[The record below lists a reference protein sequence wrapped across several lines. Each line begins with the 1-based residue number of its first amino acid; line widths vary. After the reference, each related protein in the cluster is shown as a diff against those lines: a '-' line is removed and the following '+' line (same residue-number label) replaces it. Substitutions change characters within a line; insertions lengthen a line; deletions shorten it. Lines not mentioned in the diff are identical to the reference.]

1 VSETA
6 VREDIRLERLSLVDT
21 AWLHMESPTNLMM
34 VGSLTFFDTPVDR
47 ERIIT
52 TLRNRLLHLGRF
64 VERIEDSPIGPP
76 RWVPDRLF
84 DLDAHVHSVALP
96 EPGGDNELRIF
107 VSDLMS
113 TPLDMKRP
121 LWDAHLIENY
131 KGGTVLV
138 TRIHHCIADGTA
150 LMRVL
155 LGLTATTAEAS
166 LRAPHRKP
174 PSPNGS
180 GWWRLPALDPRAA
193 MAGLTQLGAQA
204 YTLLR
209 LVALFPDSPT
219 PLRGELTRTKHVAW
233 TQPISLE
240 SLRPLREATGFTV
253 NDILVAAVTGALR
266 SAIRRQGAEVPD
278 RIRALVPVDLRPP
291 TGDARLGNQFGLVF
305 LDLPVGF
312 ADRMSRLEAVH
323 QGMDSARHS
332 PQPAVAMEVLG
343 ALGLVPAAVQR
354 QAVRFFGTKG
364 TAVVTNVRGPG
375 EPLYLAGSRVRSMT
389 FFVPQSAM
397 LGLGIS
403 IMTYAGQIQMGV
415 IADSG
420 LVPDTVAIARD
431 MTRELRRLIK
441 V

>member
-1 VSETA
+1 M
-6 VREDIRLERLSLVDT
+6 DT

-34 VGSLTFFDTPVDR
+34 VGSLSFFETPVDR
-47 ERIIT
+47 DRILT
-52 TLRNRLLHLGRF
+52 TFRNRLLPQGRF
-64 VERIEDSPIGPP
+64 VERIENSPFGPP
-76 RWVPDRLF
+76 RWVPDHLF
-84 DLDAHVHSVALP
+84 DLDAHIHSVALP
-96 EPGGDNELRIF
+96 AAGGDAELRTF
-107 VSDLMS
+107 VGDLMS
-113 TPLDMKRP
+113 SPLDMKRP
-121 LWDAHLIENY
+121 LWDAHLVDNY
-131 KGGTVLV
+131 KGGTVLI

-155 LGLTATTAEAS
+155 LGLTATTAEGS
-166 LRAPHRKP
+166 LRAPRP
-174 PSPNGS
+174 DAPASNGN
-180 GWWRLPALDPRAA
+180 GTWRLPSVDPGAV

-209 LVALFPDSPT
+209 LVSLWPDSST
-219 PLRGELTRTKHVAW
+219 PLRGDLTRTKRVAW
-233 TQPISLE
+233 TEPLPLE
-240 SLRPLREATGFTV
+240 SLRPLREASGFTV

-266 SAIRRQGAEVPD
+266 TAIRKRGADVPD

-291 TGDARLGNQFGLVF
+291 TDGHLGNQFGLVF

-312 ADRMSRLEAVH
+312 ANRMSRLDAVH
-323 QGMDSARHS
+323 QGMDAARNS

-354 QAVRFFGTKG
+354 QAVRFFGSKG

-375 EPLYLAGSRVRSMT
+375 ERLYLAGSKLRGLT

-397 LGLGIS
+397 LGIGIS

-420 LVPDTVAIARD
+420 LVPDPVAIARD
-431 MTRELRRLIK
+431 ITRELRRLVK
-441 V
+441 S

>member
-1 VSETA
+1 M
-6 VREDIRLERLSLVDT
+6 DT

-34 VGSLTFFDTPVDR
+34 VGSLCFFETPVDR
-47 ERIIT
+47 AQILT
-52 TLRNRLLHLGRF
+52 TFRNRLLHEGRF
-64 VERIEDSPIGPP
+64 VERIESSPFGPP

-84 DLDAHVHSVALP
+84 DLDAHIHSVALP
-96 EPGGDNELRIF
+96 APGGDAELRIF
-107 VSDLMS
+107 VGDLMS
-113 TPLDMKRP
+113 SPLDMKRP
-121 LWDAHLIENY
+121 LWDAHIVGNY

-150 LMRVL
+150 LMHVL
-155 LGLTATTAEAS
+155 LGLTSTTAEGS
-166 LRAPHRKP
+166 LRPSRRDAAGSNGAAP
-174 PSPNGS
+174 
-180 GWWRLPALDPRAA
+180 WRLPTLDPGAV
-193 MAGLTQLGAQA
+193 MSGLAQLGAQA

-209 LVALFPDSPT
+209 LVSLWPDAST
-219 PLRGELTRTKHVAW
+219 PLRGELTRTKRVAW
-233 TQPISLE
+233 TEPVPLE
-240 SLRPLREATGFTV
+240 SLRPLRETSGFTV

-266 SAIRRQGAEVPD
+266 TAIRKRGVDVPD

-291 TGDARLGNQFGLVF
+291 TAADGRLGNQFGLVF

-312 ADRMSRLEAVH
+312 ANRLSRLDAVH
-323 QGMDSARHS
+323 QGMDAARHS

-354 QAVRFFGTKG
+354 QAVRFFGSKG

-375 EPLYLAGSRVRSMT
+375 ERLYLAGSRLRGLT

-397 LGLGIS
+397 LGIGIS

-420 LVPDTVAIARD
+420 LVPDPVAIARD
-431 MTRELRRLIK
+431 ITRELRRLVK
-441 V
+441 G